1 MANPIRN
8 LSALCRQ
15 WGAVLGLRRAKE
27 IPISPMHASPEVSQR
42 LQAHVHTLAVET
54 GPRNTDHPDALEAA
68 ARYVEGQFQQMG
80 YTPVPQPYSAGGQSV
95 RNIGV
100 ELPGSSRPEEI
111 LVIGAHYDSV
121 DDSPGANDNGS
132 GVASLLE
139 LARSFAGR
147 PQPRTLRFIA
157 FVNEEPPWFLGPQMG
172 SQVYAQAARLRGD
185 RIIGMLALETIGYY
199 SDAPGSQQYPIPLP
213 GYPNQGNFL
222 GLVGH
227 LPAAA
232 WLEEVYEAFRR
243 HCDFPA
249 ERLSAPAGLVGINW
263 SDHASFWDAGYPNAI
278 MVTDTAPFRYPYYHT
293 RQDTPDKIDFG
304 KLAQVTEGLS
314 AAVANLASCATR

>member
-1 MANPIRN
+1 MSPPLRN
-8 LSALCRQ
+8 LAALIVQ
-15 WGAVLGLRRAKE
+15 LGAVFRLKRRQPAPVPKQALPGL
-27 IPISPMHASPEVSQR
+27 PGR
-42 LQAHVHTLAVET
+42 LRAHVNALAIT
-54 GPRNTDHPDALEAA
+54 AGPRNTDHPAELELA
-68 ARYVEGQFQQMG
+68 ARYIEQQFQEMG
-80 YTPVPQPYSAGGQSV
+80 YTPFPQTYSAGGQAV

-100 ELPGSSRPEEI
+100 ELQGFERPAEI

-139 LARSFAGR
+139 IARRFAGR
-147 PQPRTLRFIA
+147 PQPCALRFVA

-172 SQVYAQAARLRGD
+172 SAVYAQAARQRGD

-199 SDAPGSQQYPIPLP
+199 SDTAGSQQYPLPLP
-213 GYPNQGNFL
+213 GYPDRGNFL

-232 WLEEVYEAFRR
+232 WLEEVYRAFRR
-243 HCDFPA
+243 HSTFPV

-263 SDHASFWDAGYPNAI
+263 SDHASFWDAGFPNAI

-293 RQDTPDKIDFG
+293 VQDTPDKVDFDQ
-304 KLAQVTEGLS
+304 LALVTEGL
-314 AAVANLASCATR
+314 AAALADLAGQAAG